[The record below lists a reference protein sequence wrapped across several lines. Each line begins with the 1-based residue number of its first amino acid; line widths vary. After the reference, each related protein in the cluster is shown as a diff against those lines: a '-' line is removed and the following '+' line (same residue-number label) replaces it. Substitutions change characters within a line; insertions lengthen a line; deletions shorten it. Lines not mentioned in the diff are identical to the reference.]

1 MFEIRDTDAG
11 LSLTLDI
18 DPNPRDPR
26 LVEDSLFH
34 VVTWN
39 LGLGDDHDWASPA
52 AFHAAVT
59 PEIALI
65 LPLKTIRT
73 RGGLVLVQS
82 SSDRDAIVGYAFA
95 TWERICLAFG
105 LDEIT
110 PATRDDTVI
119 EAQAL
124 CLGELQATDDY
135 INGQVY
141 RFAIRNKR
149 GECLETRR
157 DLYGE
162 DHARHI
168 AQTAFDQHLYSV
180 AMDG

>member
-1 MFEIRDTDAG
+1 MFQIRDTDAK
-11 LSLTLDI
+11 LTLTLDV

-39 LGLGDDHDWASPA
+39 LGLGDDHDWDTPE
-52 AFHAAVT
+52 AFHAAIT

-65 LPLKTIRT
+65 VPLATIRT

-82 SSDRDAIVGYAFA
+82 STDRDAIAGYAFS
-95 TWERICLAFG
+95 TWGRIRLAFG

-110 PATRDDTVI
+110 PEIRDDTVI

-124 CLGELQATDDY
+124 CLGELQATDDFV
-135 INGQVY
+135 NGQVY
-141 RFAIRNKR
+141 RYRIMNAR
-149 GECLETRR
+149 GECLDRRR

-168 AQTAFDQHLYSV
+168 AQTAFDRHLYSV